1 VVDMMTTP
9 RGPFERFFVPQ
20 HVVELSQPLL
30 AEPGLEGYEAV
41 VVWVG
46 RIRGDKSV
54 EIVEVIR
61 PAQIAKRSSIGCS
74 VEIPPD
80 ALTDL
85 IRVLE
90 ERCFITARLH
100 THPTEA
106 YHSELDDT
114 NMLISHVGAIS
125 IVVPFFAR
133 DPLVLERCSVNEL
146 TRDNG
151 WVELPVDEVRERFR
165 VHD

>member
-1 VVDMMTTP
+1 MTSP
-9 RGPFERFFVPQ
+9 RGSLKEFFIPR
-20 HVVELSQPLL
+20 HVVELSQSLL

-46 RIRGDKSV
+46 RIRREKSLD
-54 EIVEVIR
+54 IVEVIR
-61 PAQIAKRSSIGCS
+61 PGQIARRSSIGCS
-74 VEIPPD
+74 VEIPPE
-80 ALTDL
+80 ALTEL
-85 IRVLE
+85 ISVLE
-90 ERCFITARLH
+90 EGCFVAARLH
-100 THPTEA
+100 THPNEA

-133 DPLVLERCSVNEL
+133 NPIVLERCSVNEL
-146 TRDNG
+146 TANEG
-151 WVELPVDEVRERFR
+151 WVELPADEVQERFR

>member
-1 VVDMMTTP
+1 MALP
-9 RGPFERFFVPQ
+9 KGPFETFFVSR

-46 RIRGDKSV
+46 RMGGENTVD
-54 EIVEVIR
+54 IVQVIR
-61 PAQIAKRSSIGCS
+61 PAQVATRSLMGCS

-80 ALTDL
+80 ALSDL
-85 IRVLE
+85 ISVLDE
-90 ERCFITARLH
+90 GSFVAVRLH

-114 NMLISHVGAIS
+114 NMLIGHVGAIS
-125 IVVPFFAR
+125 IVVPYFAR
-133 DPLVLERCSVNEL
+133 DPIALEGCSVNEL
-146 TRDNG
+146 TRADG
-151 WVELPVDEVRERFR
+151 WVELSPDDIQRRFEIY
-165 VHD
+165 D

>member
-1 VVDMMTTP
+1 MTSP
-9 RGPFERFFVPQ
+9 RGSFEFLVPR
-20 HVVELSQPLL
+20 HVIELSQPLL
-30 AEPGLEGYEAV
+30 AEPGLGGYEAV

-46 RIRGDKSV
+46 RMRGEKSV
-54 EIVEVIR
+54 DIVEVIR

-74 VEIPPD
+74 VEIPPES
-80 ALTDL
+80 LTEL

-90 ERCFITARLH
+90 VGCFVAARLH

-133 DPLVLERCSVNEL
+133 DPIVLERCSVNEL
-146 TRDNG
+146 TGDEG
-151 WVELPVDEVRERFR
+151 WVELPADEVQERFR

>member
-1 VVDMMTTP
+1 MTSP
-9 RGPFERFFVPQ
+9 RGPFEEFFVPR

-46 RIRGDKSV
+46 RLRGEKSV
-54 EIVEVIR
+54 DIVEVIR
-61 PAQIAKRSSIGCS
+61 PAQIAKRSSMGCS
-74 VEIPPD
+74 VEIPPE

-90 ERCFITARLH
+90 EGCFIAARLH
-100 THPTEA
+100 THPSEA

-114 NMLISHVGAIS
+114 NMLISHAGAMS

-133 DPLVLERCSVNEL
+133 DPISLKRCSVNEL
-146 TRDNG
+146 TRDAG
-151 WVELPVDEVRERFR
+151 WVELPPDEVKERFR
-165 VHD
+165 VS